1 MMRQQEKEYYKA
13 LVPRCGH
20 MILCRGININTYA
33 WVYGYYF
40 ARDGHHYIQ
49 EYREPGTYGY
59 DEDYVVREVYGS
71 SVCQST
77 GHEDP
82 YGKDIYENDIVIPAG
97 LSTLLIVKYREEYG
111 AFCLIPSDKIDCDI
125 NIKEIYM
132 FEPGKDF
139 YVVGNIIDNMD
150 DIDDNKTEDETK

>member
-1 MMRQQEKEYYKA
+1 MRGYMDIISRETDTTIYKNIENQA
-13 LVPRCGH
+13 H
-20 MILCRGININTYA
+20 MVTMRITS
-33 WVYGYYF
+33 F
-40 ARDGHHYIQ
+40 ARF
-49 EYREPGTYGY
+49 T
-59 DEDYVVREVYGS
+59 VRR
-71 SVCQST
+71 QST

-139 YVVGNIIDNMD
+139 YVVGNIIDNID
-150 DIDDNKTEDETK
+150 DIDDNKTED